1 MKILMFCFAFI
12 VMAINAYSQEIKPN
26 LQMTSEEYLQKSK
39 NQSVTAGIMF
49 GVGTAAMVGGLV
61 VSAGSKDDFF
71 EELNAGLIGTS
82 LLLLGLTLDVIS
94 IPIFISADKN
104 RKRAM
109 EAVSTIKFEDVPS
122 WSGGAISQSNVP
134 TLSIQVRF

>member
-49 GVGTAAMVGGLV
+49 GVG
-61 VSAGSKDDFF
+61 K
-71 EELNAGLIGTS
+71 
-82 LLLLGLTLDVIS
+82 
-94 IPIFISADKN
+94 
-104 RKRAM
+104 
-109 EAVSTIKFEDVPS
+109 PS
-122 WSGGAISQSNVP
+122 FHFS
-134 TLSIQVRF
+134 